1 MNRFGSFFKPL
12 MWFMALLLAAFVA
25 GCGGDDEVAAGP
37 TPPPAPIGLVGG
49 NWTITETAT
58 TASDPLCTPDG
69 NNELNTYGL
78 VVVQSG
84 NSLTLTKGTDP
95 DFTGTISGDQASWTG
110 SYAEESGTTTITS
123 LSATVGATCNT
134 ASGTSNWSY
143 SEPGFS
149 CTGSTTFDAAEDA
162 PQTDCAS

>member
-1 MNRFGSFFKPL
+1 MNRFGSLFKPL
-12 MWFMALLLAAFVA
+12 TWFMALVLAAFVA
-25 GCGGDDEVAAGP
+25 GCGGGDDGGGP
-37 TPPPAPIGLVGG
+37 VPPAAPIGLIGG
-49 NWTITETAT
+49 NWTITETGT
-58 TASDPLCTPDG
+58 TSAEPLCTPAG
-69 NNELNTYGL
+69 NNPLDTYGL

-84 NSLTLTKGTDP
+84 NSLTLTKAGNP

-110 SYAEESGTTTITS
+110 SYTEAAGTTTITS
-123 LSATVGATCNT
+123 LTATVGATCNT
-134 ASGTSNWSY
+134 ASGTSNWTY